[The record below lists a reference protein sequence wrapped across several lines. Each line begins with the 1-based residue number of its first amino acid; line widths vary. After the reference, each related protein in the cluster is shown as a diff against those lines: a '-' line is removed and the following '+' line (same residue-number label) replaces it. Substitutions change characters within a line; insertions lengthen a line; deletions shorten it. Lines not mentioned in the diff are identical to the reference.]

1 MFFLFLIMFPC
12 MAINLSLNEAYTL
25 ANHTASQLNLTSPCW
40 ICINGRSW
48 GYIQPIPGYQRPTLP
63 AELHAVTQ
71 STPSGRDMV
80 FWEKGEKNFM
90 PWYQQQLSIFT
101 PLITSAIPPEPVFS
115 LLTNIPQVTFPIC
128 LKSDSLTGV
137 SVRNLGNSQCAGTVT
152 VETDRKNQDLEIS
165 LVYYD
170 LAQSLRT
177 RGSSRTDTLYLSLNM
192 SPPQM
197 LLTSL

>member
-1 MFFLFLIMFPC
+1 MFFLFLIMSPC

-48 GYIQPIPGYQRPTLP
+48 RYVQPIPGYQWPTLP

-71 STPSGRDMV
+71 RTPSGRGMA

-101 PLITSAIPPEPVFS
+101 SSIISAIPPEPLFS
-115 LLTNIPQVTFPIC
+115 LLTNIPQVTFLIC
-128 LKSDSLTGV
+128 LKAT
-137 SVRNLGNSQCAGTVT
+137 
-152 VETDRKNQDLEIS
+152 
-165 LVYYD
+165 
-170 LAQSLRT
+170 
-177 RGSSRTDTLYLSLNM
+177 
-192 SPPQM
+192 P
-197 LLTSL
+197 